1 VEKVK
6 TSVKQTKKK
15 LNKNKIISL
24 LYINK
29 TLTNAYLV
37 KETGLSLPTVSNL
50 LSELSDEGFVEI
62 QGAGE
67 SSGGR
72 RPNLV
77 GLTKDAFYSIAV
89 DMERYFGRIALVN
102 SNNEIVGETKQ
113 FEVDLYNKEETV
125 RILSEE
131 INAFVK
137 VLPVNKSRLI
147 GVGVSLPGLT
157 NSEKGINFNF
167 LNFGEVSVSQILK
180 VKTGLPVYIINDA
193 QARAL
198 AELRFGKAKNVKNA
212 LVIYLGMGL
221 GTGLILDGKLYQG
234 TDGFA
239 GEFSHIPVVDNGILC
254 HCGKRGCLE
263 TIASGAALE
272 RLALEGLER
281 GEHTEL
287 ATIARNKKKG
297 IFYMD
302 VVESAIRGDSFA
314 IDTLSQVGSELG
326 RGIAM
331 LIQILNPELII
342 FGGQMVKAGHLLT
355 IPVEHSLIKYCLND
369 LRSSVKIEISEIAE
383 KASLIGAVINLTEN
397 IFATQ

>member
-1 VEKVK
+1 MKRSAKEVKKV
-6 TSVKQTKKK
+6 V
-15 LNKNKIISL
+15 NKNRIINL

-50 LSELSDEGFVEI
+50 LAELSEEKFIEI

-77 GLTKDAFYSIAV
+77 GLTNDAFYSIAI
-89 DMERYFGRIALVN
+89 DMERYTAKIALLN
-102 SNNEIVGETKQ
+102 SNNDILGEIKQ
-113 FEVDLYNKEETV
+113 FDINIYDKDETV
-125 RILSEE
+125 NILASKINEFLASISNNKNRI
-131 INAFVK
+131 
-137 VLPVNKSRLI
+137 I
-147 GVGVSLPGLT
+147 GVGISLPGLT
-157 NSEKGINFNF
+157 NSEKGINYNF
-167 LNFGEVSVSQILK
+167 LNFDKISVSELLQQ
-180 VKTGLPVYIINDA
+180 KTGQPVFIINDA

-198 AELRFGKAKNVKNA
+198 AELRYGKAKNAKNA

-221 GTGLILDGKLYQG
+221 GTGLIIDGKIYKG
-234 TDGFA
+234 STGFA
-239 GEFSHIPVVDNGILC
+239 GEFSHVPVVDNGILC

-272 RLALEGLER
+272 RLAKEGLER
-281 GEHTEL
+281 GEDSEL
-287 ATIARNKKKG
+287 INYFDKQKNRIK
-297 IFYMD
+297 YMD
-302 VVESAIRGDSFA
+302 IINSALKGDSFA
-314 IDTLSQVGSELG
+314 IEILSKVGAELG

-342 FGGQMVKAGHLLT
+342 FGGQMIKAGHLLT
-355 IPVEHSLIKYCLND
+355 IPIEHSLIKYCINE
-369 LRSSVKIEISEIAE
+369 LRIPVKIEISEIGD

-397 IFATQ
+397 IFLTK